1 MASTSVVNKSVDDLK
16 KELWNSLMD
25 QITDAMLHGTASL
38 SDGKES
44 AQFMLDR
51 LDAVKSK
58 EELMQFLFDLQT
70 KWTVYNP
77 VYVKVKYTIENEKDL
92 KKIQELKSKL
102 YTFIQPK

>member
-1 MASTSVVNKSVDDLK
+1 MASTSVVKNNVEDLK
-16 KELWNSLMD
+16 KQLWNSLMD
-25 QITDAMLHGTASL
+25 QITDSMLHGSATL
-38 SDGKES
+38 KDGKES

-51 LDAVKSK
+51 LDAVKTK
-58 EELMQFLFDLQT
+58 DELMQFLFDLQT

-92 KKIQELKSKL
+92 QKINELKTKL

>member
-1 MASTSVVNKSVDDLK
+1 MASTSVAKNNVDELK
-16 KELWNSLMD
+16 KQLWNSLMD
-25 QITDAMLHGTASL
+25 QITDSMLHGTATL
-38 SDGKES
+38 KDGKES

-51 LDAVKSK
+51 LDAVKTK

-77 VYVKVKYTIENEKDL
+77 VYIKVKYTIENEKDL
-92 KKIQELKSKL
+92 QKINELKSKL